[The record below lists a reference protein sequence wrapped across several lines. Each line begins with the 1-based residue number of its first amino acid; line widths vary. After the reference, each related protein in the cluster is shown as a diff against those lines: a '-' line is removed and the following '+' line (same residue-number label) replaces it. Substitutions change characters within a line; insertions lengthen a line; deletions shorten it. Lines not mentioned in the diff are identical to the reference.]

1 MLTIQKINEL
11 IGINE
16 SFQASYK
23 LTEIMQDEQQ
33 RNNLF
38 AAFLTEEQDL
48 SFDWFTEY
56 FQAEQ
61 SDRKNKKQDFTPDGI
76 VTLASSLLGST
87 VSNADI
93 CAGTGGLTIKR
104 WAENKDAVFYCEE
117 FSDRALPFL
126 LFNLAIRNVNAIVRH
141 GDSLTRNFKTTYRLI
156 QADKFSDIE
165 LIDDIGDFKAQTV
178 IMNPPYSLPWEPDK
192 SYIDQPRFKPFGAL
206 APKSKSDYAFVM
218 QGLHQLDD
226 NGTMAII
233 LPHGV
238 LFRGSAE
245 QTIRT
250 KLIELNLLD
259 AVIGLPEKAFFST
272 DIPTVILILKKNH
285 AENSILFIDAS
296 KECTKKAKNNVIE
309 QQHIDKI
316 LDVYRS
322 RKEVDKFSHVT
333 TLNEIKSNGF
343 NLNIPRYVDTFEPEP
358 VIPLD
363 QIMAEMKD
371 IDAQIARQSQELSV
385 MMSELVGTN
394 PYADSEIKR
403 FATFFSDRVNPNK
416 KSRKRKDVTRGEQLS
431 LL

>member
-11 IGINE
+11 MGISE

-23 LTEIMQDEQQ
+23 LSEIMHDEQR
-33 RNNLF
+33 RNDLF
-38 AAFLTEEQDL
+38 EAFLTEEQDL

-76 VTLASSLLGST
+76 VTLTSSLLGST

-104 WAENKDAVFYCEE
+104 WAENKNASFYCEE

-126 LFNLAIRNVNAIVRH
+126 LFNLAVHNMNAVVRH
-141 GDSLTRNFKTTYRLI
+141 GDSLTRNFKATYRLTKS
-156 QADKFSDIE
+156 DRFSEIE
-165 LIDDIGDFKAQTV
+165 LIDSVGDFKAQTV
-178 IMNPPYSLPWEPDK
+178 IMNPPYSLPWKPDK
-192 SYIDQPRFKPFGAL
+192 SYIDQPRFKTFGAL
-206 APKSKSDYAFVM
+206 APKSKSDYAFLLE
-218 QGLHQLDD
+218 GLHQLDD

-245 QTIRT
+245 QTIRI

-272 DIPTVILILKKNH
+272 DIPTVVLVLKKNR
-285 AENSILFIDAS
+285 ADKTILFIDAS

-316 LDVYRS
+316 LDVYRT
-322 RKEVDKFSHVT
+322 RKEVDKFSHIA
-333 TLNEIKSNGF
+333 TLGEIKGNEF

-358 VIPLD
+358 VVPLD
-363 QIMAEMKD
+363 QIMAEMKE
-371 IDAQIARQSQELSV
+371 IDAQIAHHSQELSV
-385 MMSELVGTN
+385 MMNELVGTN

-403 FATFFSDRVNPNK
+403 FASFFSDRVNPNK

>member
-1 MLTIQKINEL
+1 
-11 IGINE
+11 
-16 SFQASYK
+16 
-23 LTEIMQDEQQ
+23 MQDQ
-33 RNNLF
+33 RRNVLF
-38 AAFLTEEQDL
+38 ETFIAEEQDL

-76 VTLASSLLGST
+76 VTLTSLLLGST
-87 VSNADI
+87 ISSADI

-104 WAENKDAVFYCEE
+104 WSENKDASFYCEE

-141 GDSLTRNFKTTYRLI
+141 GDSLTRNFKVTYELTKS
-156 QADKFSDIE
+156 DKFSEIE
-165 LIDDIGDFKAQTV
+165 LIDSVVDFKAQTV
-178 IMNPPYSLPWEPDK
+178 IMNPPYSLPWKPDK
-192 SYIDQPRFKPFGAL
+192 SFIDQPRFKPFGAL
-206 APKSKSDYAFVM
+206 APKSKSDYAFLL
-218 QGLHQLDD
+218 QGFSQLDD

-250 KLIELNLLD
+250 KLIEMNYLD

-272 DIPTVILILKKNH
+272 DIPTVILVLRKSRSEKDV
-285 AENSILFIDAS
+285 LFIDAS
-296 KECTKKAKNNVIE
+296 KECAKKAKNNVIE
-309 QQHIDKI
+309 QRHIDKI
-316 LDVYRS
+316 LDVYRN
-322 RKEVDKFSHVT
+322 RKEVDKFSHIT
-333 TLNEIKSNGF
+333 KLNEIKENEF

-363 QIMAEMKD
+363 QIMKEMRE
-371 IDAQIARQSQELSV
+371 IDAQIAHQNQELSV
-385 MMSELVGTN
+385 MMNELVGTN
-394 PYADSEIKR
+394 PHADSEIKR
-403 FATFFSDRVNPNK
+403 FAAFFSERVNPNK
-416 KSRKRKDVTRGEQLS
+416 KSRKRKDVTRGGQLS